1 MIKTQF
7 TRLQK
12 SQADMVKT
20 IQNAEVILTTFK
32 EKLSKGVQFNESQL
46 KYMKSVAAL
55 VEEKTA
61 ELKELDVRLEKL
73 RKMMETQKQ
82 AEILVN
88 NEMYPGT
95 TIIIGDATKTIHTSY
110 HYCKFVRDQGE
121 VKMVAL

>member
-1 MIKTQF
+1 M
-7 TRLQK
+7 
-12 SQADMVKT
+12 
-20 IQNAEVILTTFK
+20 
-32 EKLSKGVQFNESQL
+32 
-46 KYMKSVAAL
+46 